1 MGNYK
6 AQFLFIFRHCIIW
19 MKMYRI
25 SRKSVCQLVICAKT
39 GKFYCSHLNK
49 TANNVNTPLFLNRKI
64 PSTLNTN
71 NLNLIA
77 TYRYCSRPFRSIIY
91 TYIYI
96 YHYIAYI
103 NICIYYTHY
112 ILCSKYYHF
121 VAKYEDKLQTSMEY
135 GTMDYSCLA
144 AQKTLKWLP
153 SIPGIAIS

>member
-6 AQFLFIFRHCIIW
+6 AQFLFIFRHCMIW

-25 SRKSVCQLVICAKT
+25 SRKSVCQLVICTKT

-96 YHYIAYI
+96 SLH
-103 NICIYYTHY
+103 CIYKYMY
-112 ILCSKYYHF
+112 ILHTIYYVQNTTILLLNMRINF
-121 VAKYEDKLQTSMEY
+121 KLQWNMELWI
-135 GTMDYSCLA
+135 THALLRKRHSSDYL
-144 AQKTLKWLP
+144 QF
-153 SIPGIAIS
+153 PG